1 MKFLLIVGVLVTYL
15 VCTASLSRLISSI
28 GRSRD
33 VVDYRITYINKTL
46 NIAMSLV
53 FLIVVFLVL
62 GIVAGISVTIYEVY
76 HMLIPLIKSD
86 DEV

>member
-1 MKFLLIVGVLVTYL
+1 MSQKNGFKISY
-15 VCTASLSRLISSI
+15 ALS
-28 GRSRD
+28 
-33 VVDYRITYINKTL
+33 
-46 NIAMSLV
+46 IALQLG
-53 FLIVVFLVL
+53 FLIVASLAGFIFLGMWIDSHLHTPPLFLVL